1 MKMTEINAIMTQD
14 LESQSTC
21 SSIISS
27 VIFASREEMK
37 EELKNQESTK
47 PKEDLQPYYLGGQV
61 KLPRSSFMKNLVGS
75 ISIKEG
81 FNREMLPKIMRNL
94 DVFEIHERNPSCTDY
109 SDYMHNTYVVKRK
122 VDLLLDINVKTIDN
136 YFRKNVPKTHIG
148 YVLHSKRFPKEAQ
161 TNLSLSHK
169 YLVIS
174 LHYLK
179 IWWESSSIMRK
190 KMYTNPDMVWP
201 IDYDGEQTSEL
212 EEDVDDKCSS

>member
-1 MKMTEINAIMTQD
+1 MTEINAIMTQD

-27 VIFASREEMK
+27 IIFASHDEMK
-37 EELKNQESTK
+37 EEMNKQKGTETK
-47 PKEDLQPYYLGGQV
+47 EELQPYYLGGHV
-61 KLPRSSFMKNLVGS
+61 KLPRSSCMKNLVGS
-75 ISIKEG
+75 IRIKQG
-81 FNREMLPKIMRNL
+81 FNREMLPKIIRNL
-94 DVFEIHERNPSCTDY
+94 DVFEIQERNPSCTDH
-109 SDYMHNTYVVKRK
+109 SDYMCNTYVVKRK

-161 TNLSLSHK
+161 VNLSLSHK

-179 IWWESSSIMRK
+179 LWWESSSIMRK
-190 KMYTNPDMVWP
+190 KMFTNPDMVWP

-212 EEDVDDKCSS
+212 EDAGIEDEA